1 MFLLHRAL
9 GDEDT
14 SRYMVP
20 RAARASLHLLFG
32 GVTLVSGA
40 VMVKNLPA
48 SAGDTCSIP
57 DPGRSHMPHS
67 S

>member
-9 GDEDT
+9 GDEDA

-40 VMVKNLPA
+40 VMGSLVPELSLLGMTLP
-48 SAGDTCSIP
+48 SPLPPPTHTG
-57 DPGRSHMPHS
+57 
-67 S
+67 